1 MSGAQR
7 DPIHT
12 AKEVAT
18 IDVLSDGRV
27 ILGVGAGWN
36 RQEMRNHG
44 TDPKTRMRLLTERVQ
59 AMIEIWT
66 KDEAEYHGQL
76 VNFDLLQAGP
86 NRSRPRTRR
95 SWWAEPAG
103 LSKTASSHSVTAGLP

>member
-1 MSGAQR
+1 MTVAAAAITALKVATGGICLVPQP

-18 IDVLSDGRV
+18 VDVFSDGRV

-44 TDPKTRMRLLTERVQ
+44 TDPKTPDS
-59 AMIEIWT
+59 AP
-66 KDEAEYHGQL
+66 D
-76 VNFDLLQAGP
+76 
-86 NRSRPRTRR
+86 
-95 SWWAEPAG
+95 
-103 LSKTASSHSVTAGLP
+103 